1 MSKNKVFG
9 ALENLMMGSRVSLYW
24 KSEMNL
30 TYNYDFLKDYEPMI
44 IKIDSSPPNLKD
56 SPDFIETKATK

>member
-24 KSEMNL
+24 KSEMNI

-44 IKIDSSPPNLKD
+44 IKIDLNPPDLKD
-56 SPDFIETKATK
+56 SADFIETKATK